1 MVGLTPRAEIF
12 MDAARLAVAS
22 WEKIPGL
29 PFLSG
34 LAQTSLNSD
43 HSSFFGLKMC
53 LNFPQTSDMKN
64 IYSN

>member
-1 MVGLTPRAEIF
+1 MVGLTPRAEVF

-43 HSSFFGLKMC
+43 HSNYFGLEISLK
-53 LNFPQTSDMKN
+53 FSKKSDMMN
-64 IYSN
+64 I